1 MRERERESIRDQPK
15 REKKMACNGVD
26 CRGGSFFFFIYTL
39 KQKKKKNNGESET
52 SVPRLISRPN
62 TELIT

>member
-39 KQKKKKNNGESET
+39 KQKKKKQW
-52 SVPRLISRPN
+52 RK
-62 TELIT
+62 